1 MVRRRYLAA
10 VGTLCALVVLDAGAM
25 PLGRS
30 APDAT
35 STLIFN
41 VPSLESRT
49 AGAAQTNIDEGLA
62 ALRKGDLSAAEKAFS
77 DALSLDPGAPGAYLG
92 LAEVAGRRGKDA
104 DVEAW
109 LRKGLKVSPRN
120 VGLLAS
126 LGHWSAMKGRWAE
139 AERAFAAAAEV
150 APQSP
155 KVLTAL
161 GEMYLRRSN
170 TVAKAE
176 ATFRK
181 ALAADAHFMPAR
193 LGLARAL
200 AGLGRTKE
208 AESALE
214 DAMNMAPKDPRPLT
228 VRAHLAASQGHLDE
242 AIKNLD
248 EAIRIA
254 PGFLPA
260 YLDKGD
266 LQMAKND
273 PAGAAATYRAGA
285 THAADPVPALFRL
298 GVALQA
304 DQRWDEAERAYLEA
318 VKRDPKVFGA
328 YNNLA
333 FMMAER
339 RTNLDKALV
348 WIRKAAEIAPSS
360 VAVRDTE
367 GWVYRARGDL
377 PRAAAILEEAR
388 KLDPKDSSVH
398 YHLGVVYAEQGRK
411 ANAIAAFKQA
421 LALNPGS
428 RYGPSARE
436 YLERLE
442 GKK

>member
-1 MVRRRYLAA
+1 MRKRHAAA
-10 VGTLCALVVLDAGAM
+10 VGILCVLVVLDAGAT
-25 PLGRS
+25 PLNQS
-30 APDAT
+30 APDT
-35 STLIFN
+35 TTVPIFN
-41 VPSLESRT
+41 VPLIESLS
-49 AGAAQTNIDEGLA
+49 AGAAQTKIDEGLA
-62 ALRKGDLSAAEKAFS
+62 ALRKGDLSEAEKAFN
-77 DALSLDPGAPGAYLG
+77 DALSLDAGAPGAYLG

-104 DVEAW
+104 DVEKW

-120 VGLLAS
+120 VGLLGS

-139 AERAFAAAAEV
+139 AEKAFAAAAEL

-155 KVLTAL
+155 KLLTAL
-161 GEMYLRRSN
+161 GEVYLRRSD
-170 TVAKAE
+170 TLSKAE
-176 ATFRK
+176 AAFRQ

-200 AGLGRTKE
+200 AGLGRTKD

-214 DAMNMAPKDPRPLT
+214 DATKMAPKDPRPLT
-228 VRAHLAASQGHLDE
+228 VSAHLAASQGRLDE

-248 EAIRIA
+248 KAIRIA
-254 PGFLPA
+254 PRFLPA

-266 LQMAKND
+266 LQMAGND
-273 PAGAAATYRAGA
+273 PVGAAATYRAGA
-285 THAADPVPALFRL
+285 MNAADPVPALFRL

-304 DQRWDEAERAYLEA
+304 DHRWDEAEHAYLEA
-318 VKRDPKVFGA
+318 VQRDPKVFGA

-339 RTNLDKALV
+339 KTDLDKALV
-348 WIRKAAEIAPSS
+348 WIRKAADIAPNSA
-360 VAVRDTE
+360 AVRDTE

-388 KLDPKDSSVH
+388 KLDPRDSSVH

-411 ANAIAAFKQA
+411 EDAIAAFKRA
-421 LALNPGS
+421 LALNPGL

-436 YLERLE
+436 YLKRLE